1 MTFRSWVVDTMKYDM
16 DLTLDTGCSHAF
28 DKLRRR
34 ALPRRVHKDHVC
46 PLACGGSLADP
57 LGGIGGKEAGVFHIV
72 VPCVADGIPDGVP
85 VHFHAHHLP
94 GLVRG
99 RQADGADAAVGVE
112 DDLSAGE
119 AGGVHGQPV
128 EHGGLDGV
136 DLIEAAGAEGIGLAA
151 EGVEDE
157 ALAVEDFFVLAQNDA
172 GAAGIV
178 VLYDGGD
185 GDAPLFG
192 LSLIHI

>member
-1 MTFRSWVVDTMKYDM
+1 M
-16 DLTLDTGCSHAF
+16 
-28 DKLRRR
+28 
-34 ALPRRVHKDHVC
+34 
-46 PLACGGSLADP
+46 
-57 LGGIGGKEAGVFHIV
+57 GGIY
-72 VPCVADGIPDGVP
+72 
-85 VHFHAHHLP
+85 
-94 GLVRG
+94 
-99 RQADGADAAVGVE
+99 
-112 DDLSAGE
+112 
-119 AGGVHGQPV
+119 GQPV

-136 DLIEAAGAEGIGLAA
+136 HLIEAAGAEGVGLAA

-192 LSLIHI
+192 LGQQAFTKFFAPGSTAGP